1 MKIQVLI
8 AYLTLLIPLQ
18 LAAGEHLQCPKKL
31 AIIAN
36 SVLAEATLESFK
48 ALYLKLGCRSEFSEL
63 PGRRGILYFNKSIV
77 DGEFY
82 RLPLVEGEY
91 SRPFVRSAVPLFYI
105 SNVLWLHPKKKAHG
119 NLPIGYVHGIV
130 WEERYMKNRDGV
142 AFFSAVEMYDSYQ
155 RGKISGFLASSNSFS
170 TQSDNLDLHPVPIF
184 GALISKLPLF
194 HYLGTEHS
202 GFMKQISELLT
213 NKNPFENNAIFVD

>member
-18 LAAGEHLQCPKKL
+18 LVAGEHPQCPKKL

-36 SVLAEATLESFK
+36 SVLVEATLESFK
-48 ALYLKLGCRSEFSEL
+48 TLYLKLGCRSEFSEF

-105 SNVLWLHPKKKAHG
+105 SNVLWLHPDKKARK

-130 WEERYMKNRDGV
+130 WEEKYMKNRAGV
-142 AFFSAVEMYDSYQ
+142 AFFSSVEMYDSYQ
-155 RGKISGFLASSNSFS
+155 KGRISGFLSSSHSFN
-170 TQSDNLDLHPVPIF
+170 TRPDNLNLHPIPIF

-194 HYLGTEHS
+194 HYLGTEHTD
-202 GFMKQISELLT
+202 FMKQISELLI
-213 NKNPFENNAIFVD
+213 NENPFNNNAISAD